1 MNMDRRKTQAKT
13 ARLEIE
19 LKRLDRNPQQEIEKL
34 FRAVYRGTKV
44 FQNGRN

>member
-19 LKRLDRNPQQEIEKL
+19 LKRLDRNPQQVKWPGN
-34 FRAVYRGTKV
+34 VWK
-44 FQNGRN
+44 

>member
-19 LKRLDRNPQQEIEKL
+19 LARKCVEIEKL